1 MWTRIALYAVLGY
14 TLEALGSTWDSWG
27 FWCVLG
33 LFIANEH
40 LTRTHLIE
48 QLQEELA
55 RMRAERKENK

>member
-14 TLEALGSTWDSWG
+14 TLDAMDAHWDSWG

-55 RMRAERKENK
+55 RMRAERKEKQ